1 MQKCVTCQFYD
12 RRNSERSDGKGP
24 SWGQCRRAAPAL
36 HPVNVKAYMIE
47 GVWPHV
53 RDDDWC
59 GEWTVSKRIRQDGI
73 GTIAVGSL
81 MQPAFPSSRPPGP
94 VVPLTSPDSSG
105 DAVAPI
111 STLMRGHVGS
121 D

>member
-1 MQKCVTCQFYD
+1 LEKCVGCQYYD
-12 RRNSERSDGKGP
+12 RDDSHAIERGVRWGK
-24 SWGQCRRAAPAL
+24 CRRSGPMI
-36 HPVNVKAYMIE
+36 HPTSAKSYMVE

-59 GEWTVSKRIRQDGI
+59 GEWTASKWVRQEGV
-73 GTIAVGSL
+73 GSIAVGSL

-94 VVPLTSPDSSG
+94 VVPLTSPDASG